1 MTLAD
6 CVFNHLLTK
15 LLKQLNES
23 LPNAYA
29 GSQLDSCPSSV
40 LALLSLAPLN
50 LCSCSLYTRAYTHT
64 QAHTDICILRLE
76 LAFSGAQ
83 IPLLFMLVPWTG
95 FSCAAPLSIVC
106 SFLLHTPGL
115 AWIVNSPLVSPSS
128 LPPSGQST
136 AMLRRLRKRPTK
148 KHNCNFCTELYC
160 LASSLPPLLLVLVR
174 LLPFASFPLAWLF
187 FRHGSALAL
196 IKYWLRSALRFYSN
210 APHACQSC
218 TSTPPPFAV
227 SLSLS
232 LF

>member
-64 QAHTDICILRLE
+64 QTHTDICILRLE

-136 AMLRRLRKRPTK
+136 AMLRQLRKRSTK
-148 KHNCNFCTELYC
+148 NSTAN
-160 LASSLPPLLLVLVR
+160 SV
-174 LLPFASFPLAWLF
+174 
-187 FRHGSALAL
+187 
-196 IKYWLRSALRFYSN
+196 
-210 APHACQSC
+210 QSC
-218 TSTPPPFAV
+218 TV
-227 SLSLS
+227 SPHLHLFSS
-232 LF
+232 LFSWGCYPSLPFPWPGYFFGMAAHLLW